1 LPRTDRGRIIGDMK
15 IPRRLSGFA
24 DRLNDLIGVSIRWL
38 TLTMVIVG
46 AMSALLRYF
55 SRGWGLSLNL
65 TPWIELQWYMFSV
78 VFLLGAAYGLRHD
91 VHVRVDILYSR
102 LSERGKAWLDLAGT
116 LLFLV
121 PFSILMLWVSY
132 PAVMRSW
139 SVREVSPDPGG
150 LVRYP
155 VKALILASFV
165 LLLLQAFSQMVKQ
178 VDVIRGAVDPTEE
191 RTHEPEVHV

>member
-1 LPRTDRGRIIGDMK
+1 MK

-46 AMSALLRYF
+46 ATSALLRYF

-191 RTHEPEVHV
+191 RTQEPEVHV

>member
-1 LPRTDRGRIIGDMK
+1 LPRTNRGRIIGDMK
-15 IPRRLSGFA
+15 IPRRLSGLA

>member
-1 LPRTDRGRIIGDMK
+1 MK

-191 RTHEPEVHV
+191 RTQEPEVHV